1 VRRYLARR
9 SVFGLL
15 VLLGVSLITFSL
27 TYLVPADPALVIAGP
42 RATGEAIA
50 SIRAQLGLDRP
61 VYVRYGEY
69 LWRLLHLDLGT
80 SYLRNRPV
88 LGQILDRFGATV
100 QLALACVLMQLLI
113 GLPIGVLSAVKQR
126 SLSDRAAMV
135 FSLLFLSAPPF
146 WLGLMLLFLLGFLLP
161 IFPLGGYGTP
171 LHIVL
176 PALTLGLSGSA
187 WYARMLRSSMLEI
200 LSTDYVRTARGKG
213 LRERVVVVRHALQNA
228 VPPILT
234 MAGMDLGRFAGGL
247 IVVETVFGW
256 PGIGQLALEAL
267 YNFDVPMVMGVVLFS
282 AMLVVL
288 MNLVVDVAYGV
299 LDPRIKYQ

>member
-1 VRRYLARR
+1 L
-9 SVFGLL
+9 FGLL
-15 VLLGVSLITFSL
+15 VILGVSVITFSL
-27 TYLVPADPALVIAGP
+27 TYVIPADPALVIAGP
-42 RATGEAIA
+42 RATAEAIA
-50 SIRAQLGLDRP
+50 NIRAQLGLDRP
-61 VYVRYGEY
+61 LYIRYGEY
-69 LWRLLHLDLGT
+69 VWNLLHLDLGK

-88 LGQILDRFGATV
+88 LAQILDRFGATV
-100 QLALACVLMQLLI
+100 QLALACVLMQLAI
-113 GLPIGVLSAVKQR
+113 GLPIGVVSAVKQH
-126 SLSDRAAMV
+126 SLSDRAAMI

-146 WLGLMLLFLLGFLLP
+146 WLGLMLLFLLGFLVP

-200 LSTDYVRTARGKG
+200 LSADYVRTARAKG
-213 LRERVVVVRHALQNA
+213 LHEQIVVVRHALQNA
-228 VPPILT
+228 IPPILT
-234 MAGMDLGRFAGGL
+234 LAGMDLGRFAGGL

-267 YNFDVPMVMGVVLFS
+267 YNFDVPMVMGVVLFG
-282 AMLVVL
+282 ATLVVA
-288 MNLVVDVAYGV
+288 MNLIVDVAYGF

>member
-1 VRRYLARR
+1 
-9 SVFGLL
+9 VFGLL

-27 TYLVPADPALVIAGP
+27 TYLVPADPALLIAGP

-161 IFPLGGYGTP
+161 VFPLGGYGTP
-171 LHIVL
+171 LHLVL

-200 LSTDYVRTARGKG
+200 LSADYVRTARGKG

-228 VPPILT
+228 IPPILT

-288 MNLVVDVAYGV
+288 MNLVVDVAYSV

>member
-1 VRRYLARR
+1 
-9 SVFGLL
+9 VFGLL

-200 LSTDYVRTARGKG
+200 LSADYVRTARGKG

>member
-200 LSTDYVRTARGKG
+200 LSADYVRTARGKG

>member
-1 VRRYLARR
+1 MI
-9 SVFGLL
+9 
-15 VLLGVSLITFSL
+15 LGVSVITFSL
-27 TYLVPADPALVIAGP
+27 TYVIPADPALVIAGP
-42 RATGEAIA
+42 RATAEAIA
-50 SIRAQLGLDRP
+50 NIRAQLGLDRP
-61 VYVRYGEY
+61 LYIRYGEY
-69 LWRLLHLDLGT
+69 VWNLLHLDLGK

-88 LGQILDRFGATV
+88 LAQILDRFGATV
-100 QLALACVLMQLLI
+100 QLALACVLMQLAI
-113 GLPIGVLSAVKQR
+113 GLPIGVVSAVKQH
-126 SLSDRAAMV
+126 SLSDRAAMI

-146 WLGLMLLFLLGFLLP
+146 WLGLMLLFLLGFLVP

-200 LSTDYVRTARGKG
+200 LSADYVRTARAKG
-213 LRERVVVVRHALQNA
+213 LHEQIVVVRHALQNA
-228 VPPILT
+228 IPPILT
-234 MAGMDLGRFAGGL
+234 LAGMDLGRFAGGL

-267 YNFDVPMVMGVVLFS
+267 YNFDVPMVMGVVLFG
-282 AMLVVL
+282 ATLVVA
-288 MNLVVDVAYGV
+288 MNLIVDVAYGF

>member
-1 VRRYLARR
+1 L
-9 SVFGLL
+9 FGLL
-15 VLLGVSLITFSL
+15 VILGVSVITFSL
-27 TYLVPADPALVIAGP
+27 TYVIPADPALVIAGP

-50 SIRAQLGLDRP
+50 NIRAQLGLDRP
-61 VYVRYGEY
+61 LYIRYGEY
-69 LWRLLHLDLGT
+69 VWNLLHLDLGK

-88 LGQILDRFGATV
+88 LAQILDRFGATV
-100 QLALACVLMQLLI
+100 QLALACVLMQLAI
-113 GLPIGVLSAVKQR
+113 GLPIGVVSAVKQH
-126 SLSDRAAMV
+126 SLSDRAAML

-146 WLGLMLLFLLGFLLP
+146 WLGLMLLFLLGFLVP

-200 LSTDYVRTARGKG
+200 LSADYVRTARAKG
-213 LRERVVVVRHALQNA
+213 LHEQIVVVRHALQNA
-228 VPPILT
+228 IPPVLT

-267 YNFDVPMVMGVVLFS
+267 YNFDVPMVMGVVLFG
-282 AMLVVL
+282 ATLVVA
-288 MNLVVDVAYGV
+288 MNLIVDVAYGF